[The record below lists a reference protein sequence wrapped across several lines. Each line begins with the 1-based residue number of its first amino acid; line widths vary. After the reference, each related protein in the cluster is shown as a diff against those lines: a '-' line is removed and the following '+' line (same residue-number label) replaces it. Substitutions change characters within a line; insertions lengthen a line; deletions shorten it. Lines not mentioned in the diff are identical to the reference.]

1 MTTNPDFVPWHSRGG
16 RLVLASR
23 RGWAAVGGRDA
34 VREAFA
40 PLAPEWVGEKGLTLA
55 RGQFCT
61 LFCAP
66 GLCMASWSTWH

>member
-1 MTTNPDFVPWHSRGG
+1 MAQP
-16 RLVLASR
+16 R
-23 RGWAAVGGRDA
+23 RKVGAGITAGWAAVGGRDV

-40 PLAPEWVGEKGLTLA
+40 PLAPEWVGEKGLALA